1 MKTRIITSAVALVV
15 LALVLVLFDSV
26 LFNLIVAA
34 VCLLAEWEVYHAF
47 GFGRRE
53 WIVFAPLVPYTVLV
67 MVSTMPAAW
76 AVLLPCS
83 LLVALYLCVCLL
95 WRHAELDFA
104 RMSGVVCFSGLV
116 ILCFYSLVYLK
127 HLLPME
133 QYGSDAI
140 YFILLILGMAW
151 GGDSAAYFTG
161 RFLGKHKLAPVV
173 SPHKTVEGAIG
184 EVFGSML
191 LAVVIT
197 AIYEQIGGLYS
208 LMFSG
213 VGITWR
219 TYLFIAAMGAIG
231 SGLGILGDLFASVVK
246 RQQGI
251 KDYGKIFPGHGGIL
265 DRFDSVMF
273 IAPFVTLAVTLLF
286 YRVAQ

>member
-1 MKTRIITSAVALVV
+1 MNTLLHFFRILCRI
-15 LALVLVLFDSV
+15 
-26 LFNLIVAA
+26 
-34 VCLLAEWEVYHAF
+34 
-47 GFGRRE
+47 
-53 WIVFAPLVPYTVLV
+53 
-67 MVSTMPAAW
+67 
-76 AVLLPCS
+76 
-83 LLVALYLCVCLL
+83 LLVNCSKILPGIAHPQLL
-95 WRHAELDFA
+95 HNSQSLG
-104 RMSGVVCFSGLV
+104 RMRYNHGCH
-116 ILCFYSLVYLK
+116 K

-184 EVFGSML
+184 GVFGSML

-219 TYLFIAAMGAIG
+219 TYLFIAVMGAIG

>member
-34 VCLLAEWEVYHAF
+34 VCLLAEWEIYHAF

-83 LLVALYLCVCLL
+83 LLVALYLCICLL

-133 QYGSDAI
+133 QYGNDAI

-173 SPHKTVEGAIG
+173 SPNKTVEGAVG
-184 EVFGSML
+184 
-191 LAVVIT
+191 AVVGSVALGAIIT
-197 AIYEQIGGLYS
+197 AIYGVISQGQVIHGLT
-208 LMFSG
+208 LQH
-213 VGITWR
+213 
-219 TYLFIAAMGAIG
+219 YLTICLLGAVA
-231 SGLGILGDLFASVVK
+231 SVLGMLGDLFASAVK
-246 RQQGI
+246 RQCGI
-251 KDYGKIFPGHGGIL
+251 KDYGYIFPGHGGIL
-265 DRFDSVMF
+265 DRFDSLLF
-273 IAPFVTLAVTLLF
+273 IAPFVTVGVEIAFGL
-286 YRVAQ
+286 